1 MANQMFNKSLT
12 SEVQGPSKPPS
23 KEILPDEPNQ
33 PSSDIVS
40 KKLFIVSQ
48 APPKQLPSVDKAC
61 VPETQSSA
69 TLPPKPIRECRPP
82 LGATTGQENPTGYFH
97 EIGSKLKGWYDSL
110 TSRNWNATCSSQ
122 LPNKANMVLSGSVA
136 FLRRGAIVTWNVT
149 ISTVRNTVYW
159 IGVFLNSRE
168 YFYLRYYTLLFLENA
183 VHYSRR
189 GLSALIR
196 SVRDLK
202 GKK

>member
-1 MANQMFNKSLT
+1 MAN
-12 SEVQGPSKPPS
+12 
-23 KEILPDEPNQ
+23 
-33 PSSDIVS
+33 
-40 KKLFIVSQ
+40 Q